1 MALPVVQPTR
11 LAEGGFVHRAARYGG
26 EPQRRTGEEDILRHI
41 SRHRYRRTGTSRPR
55 PPTRGSPPAYC
66 RVHPAGGRL
75 PRRAARAT
83 APAHT
88 DRHPCRSEHRFEC
101 RAGPWPREPSAYPT
115 QDGSRRWPPTAGR
128 TCPATKAPGRHT
140 PSRSDGRPTPAS
152 TNRPCQGRGSFN
164 FTGSRANAPTAAI
177 TATAVMTNLFISV
190 TFKIQQSLFRKIR
203 NPASI
208 RKPTTAKSTLKVRL
222 PQKNR
227 KKTATSCNTDSPCDV
242 IYTESGPA
250 RRKDRTEHGPEKSGN
265 GLSEKTPF
273 ARKSAPETKRS
284 ATKRP
289 KRYPVLKFF
298 VIFADYTICFEIKN
312 YTHEKTM

>member
-1 MALPVVQPTR
+1 MSCN
-11 LAEGGFVHRAARYGG
+11 ESAR
-26 EPQRRTGEEDILRHI
+26 
-41 SRHRYRRTGTSRPR
+41 
-55 PPTRGSPPAYC
+55 
-66 RVHPAGGRL
+66 
-75 PRRAARAT
+75 
-83 APAHT
+83 
-88 DRHPCRSEHRFEC
+88 
-101 RAGPWPREPSAYPT
+101 SAYSLT
-115 QDGSRRWPPTAGR
+115 ERRSANARINEPPL
-128 TCPATKAPGRHT
+128 
-140 PSRSDGRPTPAS
+140 SRS
-152 TNRPCQGRGSFN
+152 GSFN